1 MIADV
6 PGLARS
12 GQAPRPPTTTCND
25 HKQPNRYYIY
35 YLHHLSLAR
44 VTPAGSAFPVVLWC
58 GVVDPVQLHI
68 LTQISSVARR
78 SGSGNILAK
87 GCTELGLRFICSIT
101 GGGAGINVERGL
113 SGGAS
118 NQNGECEGN
127 VWVFRFRFGKRPTNP
142 TLGNQQTPEAM

>member
-35 YLHHLSLAR
+35 YLHHLSLAHVR
-44 VTPAGSAFPVVLWC
+44 PAGSAFPVVLWC
-58 GVVDPVQLHI
+58 GGFSSTTYIYLHKYP
-68 LTQISSVARR
+68 VARR